1 MIDRKTMFN
10 LVYTLQASAISDAY
24 DDAMQNR
31 GWYPIESYEGGDWV
45 YVFVP
50 NCIGNKFSG
59 YKTIEACYMIGL
71 KQWHTREGVDLKIKP
86 THWRNLFEP
95 PLYYAKQ

>member
-31 GWYPIESYEGGDWV
+31 GWYPIASYEGGEWV
-45 YVFVP
+45 YVFAP
-50 NCIGNKFSG
+50 CCIENKLFG
-59 YKTIEACYMIGL
+59 YKIVEACYMKGL
-71 KQWHTREGVDLKIKP
+71 KQWHTRDGVNLTIKP
-86 THWRNLFEP
+86 THWRGLFEP
-95 PLYYAKQ
+95 PADYAKP

>member
-1 MIDRKTMFN
+1 MIDRKNMFN

-24 DDAMQNR
+24 EDAMQNR
-31 GWYPIESYEGGDWV
+31 GWYPIGSYQGGEWV

-50 NCIGNKFSG
+50 HRVSNKTLG
-59 YKTIEACYMIGL
+59 YKVVEACYMLG
-71 KQWHTREGVDLKIKP
+71 KKEWHTRDGVGLIKP

-95 PLYYAKQ
+95 PQGD